1 MKILVTG
8 CAGFIGS
15 DLTEYFLNKG
25 HEVVGIDNFNSFYD
39 PKIKEFN
46 ISEFKDR
53 PKFKLYRTD
62 ITDRVALWKVFEEN
76 NIEGIAHFA
85 AYAAVTQSNADP
97 NTWVYN
103 NIDGTSNLAEF
114 AIKKGIKNFVFASTS
129 SVYGANSVPYREDM
143 TTDGPLSIYPAS
155 KKAGEVLLYAYSSC
169 FNLNVT
175 ILRFFNPIGPRLRP
189 DLAIPKLIRAAEYG
203 YTFTLYQGTD
213 SARDYTYIVQMMES
227 VEAGL
232 VKPFKYEVLNIGNSN
247 PVTLRDLFDAVERVT
262 GKKISAKRVDRPGQ
276 MQITAADISKA
287 RKMIDY
293 SPTLSL
299 DQMIEKYYEW
309 FLKQPE
315 WYKKG
320 EESWMV

>member
-25 HEVVGIDNFNSFYD
+25 YEVVGIDNFNNFYD

-46 ISEFKDR
+46 ISEFKEHS
-53 PKFKLYRTD
+53 KFKLCRTN

-76 NIEGIAHFA
+76 EIEGIAHFA
-85 AYAAVTQSNADP
+85 AYAGVTQSNADP

-114 AIKKGIKNFVFASTS
+114 AVKKGVKSFVFSSTS
-129 SVYGANSVPYREDM
+129 SVYGANTVPYKEEM
-143 TTDGPLSIYPAS
+143 STDGPLGIYPAS

-189 DLAIPKLIRAAEYG
+189 DMAIPKLIRAAEYG
-203 YTFTLYQGTD
+203 YTFTLYQGTE
-213 SARDYTYIVQMMES
+213 SSRDYTYIQHMMEA

-232 VKPFKYEVLNIGNSN
+232 TKPFKYEVLNIGSSN
-247 PVTLRDLFDAVERVT
+247 PVTLKDLLESAERVT
-262 GKKISAKRVDRPGQ
+262 GKKIKTVREDRPGQ
-276 MQITAADISKA
+276 MQVTCADTGKA
-287 RKMIDY
+287 KRLIGY
-293 SPTLSL
+293 SPTITL
-299 DQMIEKYYEW
+299 DQMMEKYYDW

-320 EESWMV
+320 EKSWTV